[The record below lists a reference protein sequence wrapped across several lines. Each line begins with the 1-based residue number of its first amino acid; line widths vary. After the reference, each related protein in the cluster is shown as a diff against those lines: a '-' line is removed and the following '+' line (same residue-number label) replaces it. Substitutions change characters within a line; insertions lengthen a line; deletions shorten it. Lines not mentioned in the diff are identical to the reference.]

1 MLRDERVELDHLL
14 LQRGVRLLQRLEA
27 MSTLSLTFMLAD
39 LDFGKV
45 SAELLVETQPPLLED
60 GNLRLHLVNLR

>member
-27 MSTLSLTFMLAD
+27 MSTLHLTFTLAD
-39 LDFGKV
+39 LDFGEMC
-45 SAELLVETQPPLLED
+45 AELLVETQPTLLED
-60 GNLRLHLVNLR
+60 GNLRLHLANLR